1 MLWNILEQV
10 DVPVT
15 QADFLEA
22 ISNVNRSV
30 GGGIHGAYAEG
41 LGEQH
46 GDFTKILGFLEPI
59 ITNH

>member
-1 MLWNILEQV
+1 MLWNISEQV

-30 GGGIHGAYAEG
+30 GGGVHGAYAG
-41 LGEQH
+41 AAWGNSM
-46 GDFTKILGFLEPI
+46 GISPRSWDF
-59 ITNH
+59 